1 MKIAKQR
8 QQKCKLQKDS
18 RLLLFRG
25 KGQVMVSASARVL
38 IEWLCTIVQWEQYKN
53 IYVCKTF
60 CKKRKKIT

>member
-25 KGQVMVSASARVL
+25 EGQVMVSASARVL
-38 IEWLCTIVQWEQYKN
+38 IEWLCTMGTTKN
-53 IYVCKTF
+53 IYV
-60 CKKRKKIT
+60 